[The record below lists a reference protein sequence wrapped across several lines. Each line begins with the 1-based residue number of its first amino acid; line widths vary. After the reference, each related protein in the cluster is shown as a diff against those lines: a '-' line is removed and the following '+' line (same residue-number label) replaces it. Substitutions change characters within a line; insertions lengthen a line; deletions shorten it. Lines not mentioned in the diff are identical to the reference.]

1 MLFEKKHSSE
11 ILKNEIM
18 KKLLIAALVIFLG
31 ANLAK
36 SQVADHGIGLR
47 LGGGDGL
54 GTEISYQHGLSSL
67 NRLEFDLGF
76 NNHDHY
82 DAWALTTT
90 YQWVWSLDQGF
101 NWFVGGGGRI
111 GSWSHDNYYDGS
123 NDDGLFLAAAGDV
136 GIEYVFPIGIQ
147 LAIDA
152 RPKIGL
158 INHGSGID
166 LGFAIRYQF

>member
-1 MLFEKKHSSE
+1 
-11 ILKNEIM
+11 M
-18 KKLLIAALVIFLG
+18 KKLLIVALVILFSAG
-31 ANLAK
+31 FAK
-36 SQVADHGIGLR
+36 SQVADHAIGLR
-47 LGGGDGL
+47 LGGGNGI
-54 GTEISYQHGLSSL
+54 GTEISYQHGLNSL

-90 YQWVWSLDQGF
+90 YQWLWNIDQGF
-101 NWFVGGGGRI
+101 NWYAGFGGRI
-111 GSWSHDNYYDGS
+111 GSWNVDNYYHGD
-123 NDDGLFLAAAGDV
+123 NENGLFLAAAGDV
-136 GIEYVFPIGIQ
+136 GIEYVFPVGIQ

-152 RPKIGL
+152 RPNIGL